1 MRFVM
6 KRGIRTIF
14 VLMSALAAVLPL
26 TAEASARIDAVE
38 ASVSAPDNL
47 PPLVQ
52 QRMQKS
58 VAAIASQLIEGR
70 GVDEELT
77 SADADAAVIHEVFDK
92 VLVGYTVEQ
101 VGIEPGETAR
111 VSVTLVPWDDTIQQ
125 VHVTVNVDGMSPE
138 VESLVRRDIEGV
150 DRVFD
155 AALTG
160 LPIAASDW
168 TNGVLKQELHRYM
181 QMHLPE
187 FIADFDVKADRTTDV
202 QLTLYPQLPV
212 VRTVDLSMRSDTVP
226 NMTLLSRRPFM
237 QDNADE
243 LVGVPVAFVT
253 RHKADFETSLASRID
268 ALPDFRQFGMKT
280 HVAIAPAERLHVM
293 SRSDTSRYRLRLDGW
308 TDIGRGSSKD
318 HEDNKDLV
326 FRLHAGTMLSQ
337 RDELYLQLDVMPQQ
351 FDWDWQG
358 AYRRTFGRGFSGD
371 IRYDARKKRFDFAAY
386 QELTP
391 LWMLRYEYRGWH
403 HMSEA
408 ALRYKVHD
416 FLSLEYVIDR
426 YDNWMRV
433 IGHF

>member
-1 MRFVM
+1 M
-6 KRGIRTIF
+6 KRNARILTALLSTI
-14 VLMSALAAVLPL
+14 LLSLPL
-26 TAEASARIDAVE
+26 TSEASARIDSVA
-38 ASVSAPDNL
+38 ANVSAPGNL

-52 QRMQKS
+52 DRMQKS

-77 SADADAAVIHEVFDK
+77 SADADAALIHEVFDK
-92 VLVGYTVEQ
+92 VLVGYTVER
-101 VGIEPGETAR
+101 VRIEPGETAH
-111 VSVTLVPWDDTIQQ
+111 VSVTLVPWDDTIQN
-125 VHVTVNVDGMSPE
+125 VRVTVNVDGMSPE
-138 VESLVRRDIEGV
+138 VEALVRRDIAGV

-168 TNGVLKQELHRYM
+168 TNGVLKQELHKYM
-181 QMHLPE
+181 QAHLPE
-187 FIADFDVKADRTTDV
+187 FIADFDVKADRMTDV

-212 VRTVDLSMRSDTVP
+212 VRTVDLSMRSDTMP
-226 NMTLLSRRPFM
+226 NVTLLSRRQFM

-243 LVGVPVAFVT
+243 LVGVPVAFVE
-253 RHKADFETSLASRID
+253 RHKTDFETSLAAHID
-268 ALPDFRQFGMKT
+268 ALSDFRQFGMKT
-280 HVAIAPAERLHVM
+280 QVIIDPAERLHVM

-308 TDIGRGSSKD
+308 MDIGRGSSRDHKD
-318 HEDNKDLV
+318 NEDLV

-337 RDELYLQLDVMPQQ
+337 RDELYLRLDVMPQQ
-351 FDWDWQG
+351 FDWGWQG

-371 IRYDARKKRFDFAAY
+371 VRYDIRKKCFDFAAY

-391 LWMLRYEYRGWH
+391 LWLLRYEYRGWN

-416 FLSLEYVIDR
+416 FLSLAYVVDR
-426 YDNWMRV
+426 YDNWMRL